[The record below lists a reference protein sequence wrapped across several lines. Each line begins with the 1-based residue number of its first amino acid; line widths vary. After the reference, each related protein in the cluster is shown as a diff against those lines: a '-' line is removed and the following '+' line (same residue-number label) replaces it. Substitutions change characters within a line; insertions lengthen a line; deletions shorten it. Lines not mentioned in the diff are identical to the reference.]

1 MLVVRSGSFL
11 LIPVLEVCAECA
23 KRRAT
28 CVQAGPGLACN
39 ECRKRKSRCDLASQ
53 GKAASG
59 GGPKEK
65 GKAKEETSA
74 GGSDAGGSRRRRGSA
89 LDSGRSKRRR
99 GRAAPGPP
107 PRVRPA
113 AVVNLGERLMTTLQ
127 QFDDAAGVLS
137 DLGRQLA
144 MLAGALRHEF
154 DTVVRLVEVGLSE
167 DEGDEDVDAEGEGE

>member
-1 MLVVRSGSFL
+1 MLVVRSQSFL
-11 LIPVLEVCAECA
+11 LISVLEICVECA

-59 GGPKEK
+59 GGSK
-65 GKAKEETSA
+65 GKAKEDTSA
-74 GGSDAGGSRRRRGSA
+74 GGSDAGGSRRRHGSA

-113 AVVNLGERLMTTLQ
+113 AVVDLGERLMTTLQ
-127 QFDDAAGVLS
+127 EFDNAAGHLL
-137 DLGRQLA
+137 DLGRRLA
-144 MLAGALRHEF
+144 MLAGAIRHEF